1 MRAQQYNQTDLCRPI
16 TALEK
21 CQGTDK
27 NYVPTGSLITIMFLP
42 VQAQRSFEMKKAPL
56 LRRAALITLALVP
69 ANMFSFYVDKSN
81 ACDVEKV
88 KTKLC

>member
-56 LRRAALITLALVP
+56 LRRAALKNDVHLVIVVVVFLSP
-69 ANMFSFYVDKSN
+69 DKLK
-81 ACDVEKV
+81 EK
-88 KTKLC
+88 KLGSQFPS